1 VTDPDNVSQIYAV
14 RHPGGIVMDPSPLRL
29 VTEERLARYRETV
42 PGYELVTCVTLSGE
56 WVVADQTPMLP
67 AVPPRRGDA
76 VEAWLKAQRDEYS
89 RDHDTQWDVIDGLL
103 DEYRLHADT
112 GTPLDQHACEA
123 GNGDDC
129 HGCHQEA
136 QK

>member
-1 VTDPDNVSQIYAV
+1 MSDQDNISQIYAV
-14 RHPGGIVMDPSPLRL
+14 RHPGGIVMDPSPFRL
-29 VTEERLARYRETV
+29 VTKERLARYRETA

-56 WVVADQTPMLP
+56 WVTADQTPVLP
-67 AVPPRRGDA
+67 AVPPRRGDT
-76 VEAWLKAQRDEYS
+76 VEAWLKAQRDASADPAEW
-89 RDHDTQWDVIDGLL
+89 QAMDGLL
-103 DEYRLHADT
+103 DLYRLHADT

-136 QK
+136 QR